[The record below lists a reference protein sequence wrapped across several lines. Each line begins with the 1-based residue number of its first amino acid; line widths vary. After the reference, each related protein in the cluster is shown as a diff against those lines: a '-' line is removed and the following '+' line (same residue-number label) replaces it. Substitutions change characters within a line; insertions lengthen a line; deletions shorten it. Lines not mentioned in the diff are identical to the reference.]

1 MVPDYKEPVA
11 AVVHIAAAGRTRAV
25 RPEEVL
31 SSRLAAVVHIVVVVQ
46 TVAAAVH
53 TAEVVQV
60 TGIHHREDRETGRP
74 VACRVGV
81 VLGTESSV
89 VAELA
94 QRMRRRQPDVLREA
108 YRDRVKLR
116 SWSQ

>member
-1 MVPDYKEPVA
+1 MVPGYKVLA
-11 AVVHIAAAGRTRAV
+11 VVVVHIAAAGRTRVV
-25 RPEEVL
+25 RPEEVAC
-31 SSRLAAVVHIVVVVQ
+31 SRLVAVVHIVVVVQ
-46 TVAAAVH
+46 TAAAAVH
-53 TAEVVQV
+53 IAEVVQA
-60 TGIHHREDRETGRP
+60 TGIHRREDKETECP

-81 VLGTESSV
+81 VPGMESSV

-108 YRDRVKLR
+108 YRDRVKSR